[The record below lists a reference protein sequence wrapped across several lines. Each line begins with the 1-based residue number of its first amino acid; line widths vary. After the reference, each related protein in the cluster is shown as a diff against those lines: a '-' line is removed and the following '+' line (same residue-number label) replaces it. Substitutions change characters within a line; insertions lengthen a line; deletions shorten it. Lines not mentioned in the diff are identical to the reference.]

1 MRNLSI
7 TQVNQVLRADITYVP
22 LLRGFMYLVA
32 IFDWQSRYVLA
43 WRFSNTLDSIFC
55 LDALRQALSKGRPNI
70 FNTDQGAQFTAE
82 AFTSCLLTSIVQV
95 SMDGRGR
102 GLDNVFCDPLW
113 HSFKNENIYLNQYD
127 TVRQLQTG
135 LTAYFDFYN
144 LERPHQS
151 LTSRTLAEEHLGL

>member
-55 LDALRQALSKGRPNI
+55 LDALHQALSQDRPKI
-70 FNTDQGAQFTAE
+70 FNTDQGDQFTAE
-82 AFTSCLLTSIVQV
+82 AFTSCLLTAIVQV
-95 SMDGRGR
+95 SMDGRG
-102 GLDNVFCDPLW
+102 LDNVFCDRLW
-113 HSFKNENIYLNQYD
+113 HSFKYENIYLNQYD

-135 LTAYFDFYN
+135 
-144 LERPHQS
+144 
-151 LTSRTLAEEHLGL
+151 